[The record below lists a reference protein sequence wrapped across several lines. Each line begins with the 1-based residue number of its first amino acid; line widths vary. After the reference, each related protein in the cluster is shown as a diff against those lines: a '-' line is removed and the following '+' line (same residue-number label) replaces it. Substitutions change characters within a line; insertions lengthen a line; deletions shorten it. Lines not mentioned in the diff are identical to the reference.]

1 MGDKIHV
8 KDLHT
13 RDVCIVPWEKEQKY
27 FLYDCFER
35 PGQKGRAV
43 NVRESSDLVW
53 WSESYPVFEP
63 DENFWGL
70 LDFWA
75 PECHYWRGKYYMVS
89 SFRAP
94 GGYRGCQFLEAETPR
109 GPFLPKKNKP
119 ATPENWHCLDG
130 TLYEDRQG
138 KPWMV
143 FCHEWLQ
150 VQDGQIC
157 AIRMEE
163 DLSDSIG
170 EPVILFRA
178 SEAPWRFTDDRDLWK
193 LTEPQPKMGWARV
206 TDGPYL
212 YRAKNGELLMLWS
225 SFSNTA
231 YTCGYARSLSGEIS
245 GPWKQEPEPLFSQDG
260 GHSMVF
266 TRFDGTLMMC
276 LHTPNRPGKERMLLF
291 EMEDSFGKLHIR
303 NEITGNWMY
312 NKYREDG
319 SDIGPYED
327 KE

>member
-35 PGQKGRAV
+35 LGQKGRAV

-63 DENFWGL
+63 DENFWGP

-212 YRAKNGELLMLWS
+212 YRAKTGSCSCSGAVFPTQPIHAVMPVPCRERSQGRGNRS
-225 SFSNTA
+225 RNHCSARTA
-231 YTCGYARSLSGEIS
+231 DI
-245 GPWKQEPEPLFSQDG
+245 PW
-260 GHSMVF
+260 
-266 TRFDGTLMMC
+266 C
-276 LHTPNRPGKERMLLF
+276 LPGLTERC
-291 EMEDSFGKLHIR
+291 
-303 NEITGNWMY
+303 
-312 NKYREDG
+312 
-319 SDIGPYED
+319 
-327 KE
+327 

>member
-35 PGQKGRAV
+35 LGQKGRAV

-63 DENFWGL
+63 DENFWGP

-138 KPWMV
+138 KPYGRGSV
-143 FCHEWLQ
+143 GFHRGACHP
-150 VQDGQIC
+150 VPG
-157 AIRMEE
+157 
-163 DLSDSIG
+163 IG
-170 EPVILFRA
+170 
-178 SEAPWRFTDDRDLWK
+178 S
-193 LTEPQPKMGWARV
+193 
-206 TDGPYL
+206 
-212 YRAKNGELLMLWS
+212 
-225 SFSNTA
+225 
-231 YTCGYARSLSGEIS
+231 
-245 GPWKQEPEPLFSQDG
+245 
-260 GHSMVF
+260 
-266 TRFDGTLMMC
+266 TLAFY
-276 LHTPNRPGKERMLLF
+276 G
-291 EMEDSFGKLHIR
+291 
-303 NEITGNWMY
+303 
-312 NKYREDG
+312 
-319 SDIGPYED
+319 
-327 KE
+327 